1 MWQTQVF
8 YVLNIL
14 LTRIL
19 YGLSFLAVFIFN
31 KTLFFP
37 IKVKHERMCCS
48 EFCQLFSLRT
58 SNVDV
63 FQYAAVS
70 YAVS

>member
-37 IKVKHERMCCS
+37 IKVKHERMCS